1 MQTAPAD
8 GQQRVALQR
17 DGARGRARGEPM
29 EIAQHNAGKVMVAKM
44 SDPRVDARLAGEFR
58 RHLLDLIES
67 GHPLIAL
74 DLSEVDFIDSS
85 GLGAIVSALKQLK
98 GRGDLVI
105 VGARPEVLNLFR
117 LTRMDKV
124 FRMFPR
130 ADDAVAALSN

>member
-1 MQTAPAD
+1 MS
-8 GQQRVALQR
+8 L
-17 DGARGRARGEPM
+17 RAQKENAM
-29 EIAQHNAGKVMVAKM
+29 EIARHTTGNVLVAKTYEH
-44 SDPRVDARLAGEFR
+44 RVDARLAAEFKQE
-58 RHLLDLIES
+58 LFAVIDA

-74 DLSEVDFIDSS
+74 DLSEVDLIDSS

-105 VGARPEVLNLFR
+105 VGAKPAVANLFR

>member
-1 MQTAPAD
+1 
-8 GQQRVALQR
+8 
-17 DGARGRARGEPM
+17 M
-29 EIAQHNAGKVMVAKM
+29 EIAQHTAGKVLVAKAF
-44 SDPRVDARLAGEFR
+44 DQRVDARLAGEFKQQ
-58 RHLLDLIES
+58 LFTLIAS

-85 GLGAIVSALKQLK
+85 GLGAIVSALKQLN

-105 VGARPEVLNLFR
+105 VGAKPAVLNLVR